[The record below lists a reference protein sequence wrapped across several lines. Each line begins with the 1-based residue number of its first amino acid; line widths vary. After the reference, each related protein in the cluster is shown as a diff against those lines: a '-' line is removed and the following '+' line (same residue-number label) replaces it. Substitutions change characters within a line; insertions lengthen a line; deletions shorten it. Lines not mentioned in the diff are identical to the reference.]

1 MTLRKTEAPLSLSQA
16 CCMVRTSFASLP
28 FATSF
33 TQACMFI
40 HSHTHSHTK
49 AVFVNHK
56 SQPKNEE
63 LAPVLSTLI
72 SNNLFHYSP
81 HHQRNQVHQQLNWL
95 ICFFFNQIACSLE
108 KSPALAIAY
117 TAFDQFR
124 GSPFFAHSFPE
135 FPHCFSCI
143 PSCIHSFWS
152 GAFSLLSMEF
162 KFTFLINPLPLWHI
176 LVEDLFLIPIKYKL
190 LNSSQGT
197 QTHLQNSAILSS
209 LSYQ

>member
-1 MTLRKTEAPLSLSQA
+1 
-16 CCMVRTSFASLP
+16 MVRTSFASSLP

-33 TQACMFI
+33 TQACVFV
-40 HSHTHSHTK
+40 HSHTHSHAN
-49 AVFVNHK
+49 AVFINHK

-63 LAPVLSTLI
+63 LAPVIWIFLSTLI
-72 SNNLFHYSP
+72 SNNLSHYSP
-81 HHQRNQVHQQLNWL
+81 HHQRNQAHQQLNWL
-95 ICFFFNQIACSLE
+95 ICFCFFDQIACSLE
-108 KSPALAIAY
+108 KSSALAIAY

-135 FPHCFSCI
+135 FPHCFSWI

-152 GAFSLLSMEF
+152 GAFSLLSIEF

-176 LVEDLFLIPIKYKL
+176 LVEDLFIIPIKYKL